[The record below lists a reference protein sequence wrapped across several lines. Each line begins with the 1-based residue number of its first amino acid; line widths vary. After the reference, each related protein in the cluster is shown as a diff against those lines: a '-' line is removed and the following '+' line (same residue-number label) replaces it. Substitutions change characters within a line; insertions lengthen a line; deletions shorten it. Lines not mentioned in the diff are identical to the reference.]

1 MAGQRIIEVLTRGNS
16 RRVALSRLLG
26 DNAIS
31 PRTRVMSYERN
42 GDITLTIEQFMDGF
56 HCGQCDKGFVS
67 EEILKEK
74 RG

>member
-1 MAGQRIIEVLTRGNS
+1 
-16 RRVALSRLLG
+16 
-26 DNAIS
+26 
-31 PRTRVMSYERN
+31 MSYERN